1 MGDTGQIHVRV
12 DSTDDLM
19 AVAEA
24 LEHEAAARYRAL
36 SARMARQGDNE
47 LATQFEVLAG
57 MEDRHASQIGDRC
70 ETLFGHRPDLARVK
84 WETPPGFD
92 EDEARGAEISAYRAL
107 AFAVRNEERA
117 FAFYSYLSAEAKHD
131 GIRALAEELA
141 HDELQHA
148 ALLRQYRRRA
158 FHDKRP
164 APADTPET
172 VDELLSLARRWDA
185 EAAMAHSALAQ
196 GLDAIGEKADA
207 SVFRQLADEET
218 LSAAN
223 TPAANIP
230 ALRSAADGLRLLEQ
244 CFDRYALIAEKADD
258 EKLVAE
264 AQRLADRM
272 VKRMALTGGLRSN
285 APLSRPIGRD

>member
-12 DSTDDLM
+12 NSTDDLM

-36 SARMARQGDNE
+36 SARMARQGDDE

-57 MEDRHASQIGDRC
+57 MEDRHASQIGDRS
-70 ETLFGHRPDLARVK
+70 EVLFGHRPDLARVR

-92 EDEARGAEISAYRAL
+92 EDEARGAEISAYQAL

-117 FAFYSYLSAEAKHD
+117 FAFYSYLSAETEHD
-131 GIRALAEELA
+131 EIRALAEDLA
-141 HDELQHA
+141 RDELQHA

-164 APADTPET
+164 APTETPET

-185 EAAMAHSALAQ
+185 EAALAHGALAR
-196 GLDAIGEKADA
+196 GLGALGENADA
-207 SVFRQLADEET
+207 LVFSRLADEEAR
-218 LSAAN
+218 SAAN
-223 TPAANIP
+223 TPAANVP
-230 ALRSAADGLRLLEQ
+230 MLRSAADGLRLLEE

-258 EKLVAE
+258 EKLMAE
-264 AQRLADRM
+264 AQRLAETIVARL
-272 VKRMALTGGLRSN
+272 ALAGGIRSN
-285 APLSRPIGRD
+285 ALLGNFVRK

>member
-12 DSTDDLM
+12 DSADDLM

-36 SARMARQGDNE
+36 SARMARQGDDE
-47 LATQFEVLAG
+47 LATQFEALAH
-57 MEDRHASQIGDRC
+57 MEDRHASQIGDRSQ
-70 ETLFGHRPDLARVK
+70 TLFGHRPDLARVK

-92 EDEARGAEISAYRAL
+92 EDEARGAEISAYQAL

-117 FAFYSYLSAEAKHD
+117 FAFYSYLSAETEHD
-131 GIRALAEELA
+131 EIRALAEDLA
-141 HDELQHA
+141 RDELQHA

-158 FHDKRP
+158 FHHKRP
-164 APADTPET
+164 APTETPET
-172 VDELLSLARRWDA
+172 VEELLSLARRWDA
-185 EAAMAHSALAQ
+185 EAAMAHGALAQ

-207 SVFRQLADEET
+207 AVFRQLADEET
-218 LSAAN
+218 RSAAN
-223 TPAANIP
+223 TPVANIP

-264 AQRLADRM
+264 AQRLAETIVARL
-272 VKRMALTGGLRSN
+272 ALAGGTRSN
-285 APLSRPIGRD
+285 ALLGNFVSK